1 MPHFSATVRTAS
13 GKRALVHFHHEFEDV
28 AAHAASEA
36 VVNLPHRMHGERRSL
51 FLMER
56 AQPGEILPGLLQ
68 ADVFP
73 DHADDVRLL
82 LHLLR
87 E

>member
-13 GKRALVHFHHEFEDV
+13 GNGDFSISITNLKNV
-28 AAHAASEA
+28 AAHAAPEA
-36 VVNLPHRMHGERRSL
+36 VINLPHRMHAERWRF

-56 AQPGEILPGLLQ
+56 AQPSEILPGLFQ
-68 ADVFP
+68 AHVFA

-82 LHLLR
+82 LHPIR